1 MEIDDTYQIGRTAA
15 RRFGQRGLTIS
26 GVTLDGTTAVE
37 DRDVA
42 IDETNG
48 IVTVL
53 DTWTPRTYGVSP
65 WDGRSYSR
73 ALGME
78 YDQVISGSKAV
89 EGAMMFVEDNPQGN
103 DNQWVLPKVNVR
115 PNGDISLKGD
125 EFRTIPFTVNV
136 LSPSSGE
143 AVYINGVPQ

>member
-1 MEIDDTYQIGRTAA
+1 M
-15 RRFGQRGLTIS
+15 
-26 GVTLDGTTAVE
+26 
-37 DRDVA
+37 A

-53 DTWTPRTYGVSP
+53 DTVDTSTYGVSP
-65 WDGRSYSR
+65 WDMVVSYSR
-73 ALGME
+73 PAAGMGYE
-78 YDQVISGSKAV
+78 QVISGSKAV

-103 DNQWVLPKVNVR
+103 DNQWVLPKINVR